1 MRHPAPPDWRR
12 RTLRAPAARP
22 LRCLTR
28 GGRILLLLLSVTGC
42 AVEPPRPALLPPPSE
57 TPGHLALVPPP
68 IVSRFGE
75 WRGEGGAATPTRHAG
90 IDIRATTGTPVLA
103 AGDGVV
109 LRTGSQVFAGRFVVV
124 EHDIDLTTAHYHLS
138 AVEVLGGQVVR
149 RGEIIGRVGAT
160 GNATA
165 PHLHFGVCR
174 REGDSAR
181 ERIDGGWEDPTRH
194 WIAVNPCFVSAQP
207 YAPQARRLTY
217 PVPCQP
223 VPEASRP
230 VERAP
235 GGAARSPSPGDPG
248 CAGAD
253 GATAVSGLRLA

>member
-1 MRHPAPPDWRR
+1 M
-12 RTLRAPAARP
+12 
-22 LRCLTR
+22 
-28 GGRILLLLLSVTGC
+28 TGC
-42 AVEPPRPALLPPPSE
+42 AVEPPRPALLPPPPE
-57 TPGHLALVPPP
+57 TPGLLALVPPP

-103 AGDGVV
+103 AADGVV
-109 LRTGSQVFAGRFVVV
+109 LRTGSQVFAGRLIVV
-124 EHDIDLTTAHYHLS
+124 EHDVDLTTAYYHLS
-138 AVEVLGGQVVR
+138 AVEVVGGQVVR
-149 RGEIIGRVGAT
+149 RGEVIGRVGTT

-174 REGDSAR
+174 REGGLCG

-194 WIAVNPCFVSAQP
+194 WIAANPCFVPGQP

-223 VPEASRP
+223 APAAGGPRPSARPELRSGLDRRSDPRSAAGHASTASTTFVKVSSSP
-230 VERAP
+230 RASTRTVSP
-235 GGAARSPSPGDPG
+235 GWISPSRSLS
-248 CAGAD
+248 A
-253 GATAVSGLRLA
+253 SGSCTRR